1 MARTDFAF
9 SHRLRVRWA
18 EADMQGIVFNAHYLM
33 YFDVGITEYWRA
45 VGLHYPEGVVER
57 HGVDL
62 LVVKSVIE
70 YHASARFDEELDVCC
85 RIARVGR
92 SSIRFVVEI
101 HRQDAHLIS
110 GEIVNVCVDAATRA
124 PVSVPQA
131 LRERFDAFETTPVLA

>member
-18 EADMQGIVFNAHYLM
+18 EADMQGIVFNGHYLT

-45 VGLHYPEGVVER
+45 IGLHYPEGVVER

-62 LVVKSVIE
+62 LVVKSTIE
-70 YHASARFDEELDVCC
+70 YHASARFDDEVDVCC

-101 HRQDAHLIS
+101 HRGDDHLIT
-110 GEIVNVCVDAATRA
+110 GEVINVCVDAQART
-124 PVSVPQA
+124 PVPVPPA
-131 LRERFDAFETTPVLA
+131 LRERFDAFETTQVRS